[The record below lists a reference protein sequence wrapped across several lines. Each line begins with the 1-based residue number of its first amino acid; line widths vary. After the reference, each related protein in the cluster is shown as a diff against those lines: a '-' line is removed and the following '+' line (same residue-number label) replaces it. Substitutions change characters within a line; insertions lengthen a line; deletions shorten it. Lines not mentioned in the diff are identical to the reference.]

1 MSKKFWTGF
10 VVVFVVLALIEYI
23 INTLF
28 LASAYEATA
37 NLWRP
42 MAEMK
47 MWLFYIVYLFVAFF
61 FTLIFSKGYE
71 GKGAVEGLRY
81 GFYVG
86 MLMAVPMAYGSYA
99 FMPIPYYLALQ
110 WFIYGLIEYIILGVV
125 LALVWGKDAA
135 VTRVVKA

>member
-1 MSKKFWTGF
+1 MGKKFWTGF
-10 VVVFVVLALIEYI
+10 VVVFVVLSLLEYI
-23 INTLF
+23 LYNVLLSST
-28 LASAYEATA
+28 YEATP

-42 MAEMK
+42 AAEMK
-47 MWLFYIVYLFVAFF
+47 IWIFYVVYLFIAFF

-99 FMPIPYYLALQ
+99 SMPIPYSMALQ
-110 WFIYGLIEYIILGVV
+110 WFLSGLVEYVILGVV
-125 LALVWGKDAA
+125 LALIWGKEAT
-135 VTRVVKA
+135 VTRVSKA

>member
-10 VVVFVVLALIEYI
+10 VVVFVVLALVEFIV
-23 INTLF
+23 NTL
-28 LASAYEATA
+28 LLSSAYAETA
-37 NLWRP
+37 KLWRP
-42 MAEMK
+42 EMK
-47 MWLFYIVYLFVAFF
+47 IWLFYVVYHFIAFF

-71 GKGAVEGLRY
+71 GKGAIEGLRY

-99 FMPIPYYLALQ
+99 SMEIPYSLALQ

-125 LALVWGKDAA
+125 LALVWGKEAT